1 MQRYSVLETV
11 GDGSFGTV
19 YRARCLRT
27 GDIVAIKHI
36 KTRFPSWNECLGL
49 REVASLTKLRHENI
63 IRLREL
69 IYVKEDGFLNFVFEF
84 ADGNLYSLLQGRK
97 ALVASAD
104 KTSLPPFLRPP
115 NGLLASGLR
124 EDEVRVIAAEVL
136 RSLSHMHK
144 HGFFH
149 RDLKPENILITSAVP
164 RRSSSPALT
173 VQELAATHITLNTA
187 PPSTSATATPVAGGT
202 PVPADSGSE
211 GPRASPVPAL
221 SVPSGVGAGSGSLVF
236 KLCDFGQARETRSRP
251 PYTAYVSTRWYRAP
265 EVVLGISHY
274 NSPIDL
280 WAAGAVLGELI
291 TGRPLFPGT
300 SALNQIYSIAG
311 LVGPLLPGT
320 WQEGF
325 RAAAGQGIR
334 FSGGPGTSGP
344 AGFSLS
350 TSLSYLPSPS
360 AAAAAGGGAV
370 DFNVGASG
378 GTAGGSGVYGAGV
391 GGPPP
396 PAALAALLTSAGA
409 SAEAVEVVAGLLRW
423 DPAARLNASEALAA
437 PFFRPFVRELE
448 ERDREVAGSSSG
460 GSGRARTSTSAQV
473 AAGAAGGAGSAGADG
488 KRLSNAGS
496 GAAALG
502 SGSVGWSEE
511 EEQWRARDRDP
522 HAGALHRPFRPS
534 FAPAGGA
541 SSTAVASSASVVAG
555 GLHAGEGA
563 AAEPTVVSARRSE
576 GGAGRHPST
585 ASLSAD
591 AAAIATAAVATGGG
605 SGTSRSHSSGGA
617 SASVGAAAA
626 PAAPPSFDLD
636 AELAGLDL
644 MRPQPPTMAGQTA
657 DSKATAAATAG
668 AGRVAA
674 GGAAGGHAAGSALPL
689 QRPPQPRADPS
700 AATSGAAA
708 GADAR
713 EGAAAAGRTPASSGL
728 SDSRRHAPSDH
739 AASAG
744 SSVAS
749 ASPAAASVGVSVAA
763 GAGAGGP
770 ARHKR
775 AGSGA
780 GGSSGGLFSCM
791 TRGAATGTP
800 PGAGWEEGSAD
811 GDGPAGNGSGG
822 FLASLFQGRRGKAG
836 SPVPQQEAAPA
847 ASAPRVHSLTHVV
860 PTTVASSRAGQG
872 SAPRR
877 QQEEPGADASLR
889 PGAAASGPQ
898 TPATRQKPADGGD
911 ASSSSAGSSDAFALS
926 PLLRET
932 EAALAG
938 TAPQPQHMQ
947 RASSFTHHHSA
958 TTGAGATAFAGTGS
972 SAQLGAKAAAADRP
986 VASAPSRPKPAADP
1000 TVDDLLAEI
1009 DSA

>member
-173 VQELAATHITLNTA
+173 VQELAATHITLNTP
-187 PPSTSATATPVAGGT
+187 PPSASAAATPVASGT
-202 PVPADSGSE
+202 PVPADSASE

-221 SVPSGVGAGSGSLVF
+221 SVPGGSGSGAGSGSLVF

-334 FSGGPGTSGP
+334 FSGGPGAGGP

-360 AAAAAGGGAV
+360 AAAAAAGGGAV
-370 DFNVGASG
+370 DFNVGASGG

-409 SAEAVEVVAGLLRW
+409 SGEAVEVVAGLLRW
-423 DPAARLNASEALAA
+423 DPASRLNASEALAA

-448 ERDREVAGSSSG
+448 ERDREAASSSG
-460 GSGRARTSTSAQV
+460 SSGRARTSTSAQV
-473 AAGAAGGAGSAGADG
+473 AAGAVGGGAGSGGAEG

-496 GAAALG
+496 GAAAPG

-511 EEQWRARDRDP
+511 EEQWRARDRDHASAP
-522 HAGALHRPFRPS
+522 HRAFRPS
-534 FAPAGGA
+534 FAPAGSA
-541 SSTAVASSASVVAG
+541 SSAAAAASSASVATG

-576 GGAGRHPST
+576 GGASRHPST
-585 ASLSAD
+585 ASLGAD
-591 AAAIATAAVATGGG
+591 AAAIATAAVAAGGG
-605 SGTSRSHSSGGA
+605 CGTSRSHSSGGA
-617 SASVGAAAA
+617 SGPAGAAAA
-626 PAAPPSFDLD
+626 AAAPPSFDLD

-644 MRPQPPTMAGQTA
+644 MRAEPPLTAGQRA
-657 DSKATAAATAG
+657 DPKAAA
-668 AGRVAA
+668 AA
-674 GGAAGGHAAGSALPL
+674 GGGAGWVPAHGQAAGSALPL
-689 QRPPQPRADPS
+689 QRPPQPRSDPS
-700 AATSGAAA
+700 AATVGAAA

-713 EGAAAAGRTPASSGL
+713 GDAAAANSSL

-744 SSVAS
+744 SSLAS
-749 ASPAAASVGVSVAA
+749 APPAAAPVGALPAA

-780 GGSSGGLFSCM
+780 GGSSGGGLFSCM

-800 PGAGWEEGSAD
+800 PGAGWEEGSGD
-811 GDGPAGNGSGG
+811 GEGPAGSGSGG

-836 SPVPQQEAAPA
+836 SPVPQHEAAPGA
-847 ASAPRVHSLTHVV
+847 IAPRVHSLTHVV
-860 PTTVASSRAGQG
+860 PTTVAASKAGQ
-872 SAPRR
+872 APAAVR
-877 QQEEPGADASLR
+877 QQEEPGAAASLR
-889 PGAAASGPQ
+889 AGAAASGPQ
-898 TPATRQKPADGGD
+898 TPAARQKLAG
-911 ASSSSAGSSDAFALS
+911 SSDVGSASAGSSDAFALS

-938 TAPQPQHMQ
+938 TGPQPQHMQ
-947 RASSFTHHHSA
+947 RASSFMHHHSA
-958 TTGAGATAFAGTGS
+958 TTGAGATATAGSGS
-972 SAQLGAKAAAADRP
+972 SAQLADRP
-986 VASAPSRPKPAADP
+986 IVAAPSRPKPAADP